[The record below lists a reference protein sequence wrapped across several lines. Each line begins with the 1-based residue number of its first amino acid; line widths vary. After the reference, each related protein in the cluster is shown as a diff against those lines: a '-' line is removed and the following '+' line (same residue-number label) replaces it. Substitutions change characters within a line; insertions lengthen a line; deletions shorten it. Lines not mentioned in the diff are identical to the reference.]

1 MSKRGFRELVVWQ
14 KAKQL
19 ARNIHEL
26 TNQDL
31 LAKDWILK
39 DQMWRAAVSI
49 CSNIA
54 EGDERDT
61 DKEAIRFFYIAK
73 GSAAELSAQLEIAA
87 DIGKIDASDA
97 GKSIEACDEIGRML
111 RALIVAR
118 SKKKAG

>member
-1 MSKRGFRELVVWQ
+1 MSKHGFREMVVWQ
-14 KAKQL
+14 KAKTL
-19 ARNIHEL
+19 AKETHRL
-26 TNQDL
+26 TNLDL
-31 LAKDWILK
+31 LARDRILK

-73 GSAAELSAQLEIAA
+73 GSAAELSAQVEIAI

-97 GKSIEACDEIGRML
+97 QRVIEACD
-111 RALIVAR
+111 
-118 SKKKAG
+118 